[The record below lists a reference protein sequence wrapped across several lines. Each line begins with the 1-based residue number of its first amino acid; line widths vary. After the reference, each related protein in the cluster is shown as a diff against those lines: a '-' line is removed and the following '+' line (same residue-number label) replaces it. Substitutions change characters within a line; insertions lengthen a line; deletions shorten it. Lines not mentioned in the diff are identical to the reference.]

1 MHDAW
6 AKRRTRN
13 LVVIDVLLLAA
24 SVVGILSQI
33 AKDHP
38 STAEGTVWVVSVVA
52 FGLAV
57 VGLVALTAV
66 WLGRLARRV
75 RN

>member
-13 LVVIDVLLLAA
+13 LVAIDVLVLAA

-38 STAEGTVWVVSVVA
+38 STAEGTVWMVSVAA

-57 VGLVALTAV
+57 VGLLALIAV

>member
-13 LVVIDVLLLAA
+13 LVAIDVLVLAA

-38 STAEGTVWVVSVVA
+38 STAEGTVWVVSVAA

-57 VGLVALTAV
+57 VGLLALIAV